1 MLSRLF
7 KQIAPRGNAPHAAS
21 HTPGIAILIAV
32 FFVVVV
38 WIIALVASRP
48 QSDARAIA
56 SPVAVELDNGHDPL
70 AVMDFFRIAYVPADI
85 HIDNLGKHDAL
96 RIFFGPSGYYLPPM
110 PLAQM
115 ARYPGLT
122 GKSPDKLLAIR
133 CKPADPSKVQPI
145 LATWPN
151 VFQAITADL
160 ASQGLTCP
168 PKSGGSAAEAEKDT
182 ANKIYCIAQSYKGEP
197 GKNATNVLADSL
209 KAAAELYADP
219 KASDWLIKNYGIY
232 PAFSGLGLSVEDSYT
247 LDQENMNAA
256 MVLRDSLTPEYLL
269 KNTTLGE
276 AGCRCIAVPYYPG
289 RSQDV
294 IDPDFV
300 WQKGGDGSC
309 KDVQRLGT
317 DSPQR

>member
-1 MLSRLF
+1 MYR
-7 KQIAPRGNAPHAAS
+7 QIVTSTIWGNPHYFE
-21 HTPGIAILIAV
+21 
-32 FFVVVV
+32 FF
-38 WIIALVASRP
+38 L
-48 QSDARAIA
+48 
-56 SPVAVELDNGHDPL
+56 
-70 AVMDFFRIAYVPADI
+70 
-85 HIDNLGKHDAL
+85 
-96 RIFFGPSGYYLPPM
+96 GPSGYYLPPM
-110 PLAQM
+110 PLAKM

-151 VFQAITADL
+151 VFQAITTDL

-168 PKSGGSAAEAEKDT
+168 PKGGGSAAEADKDT
-182 ANKIYCIAQSYKGEP
+182 ANKIYCIAQSFKGEP
-197 GKNATNVLADSL
+197 GKNATTVLADSL
-209 KAAAELYADP
+209 KAAADLYADP
-219 KASDWLIKNYGIY
+219 KASDWLIKYYGIY
-232 PAFSGLGLSVEDSYT
+232 PAFSGLGLSVKDSYT

-276 AGCRCIAVPYYPG
+276 AGCRCIAVPFYAG
-289 RSQDV
+289 RSKDA

-309 KDVQRLGT
+309 KDVERLST